1 MKTRFQI
8 ESEIRGLQQ
17 LLSESDYQAL
27 KHADGALTDEEY
39 DPIRL
44 QRQSYRE
51 KINKLEGELK
61 NAPDDGSA
69 I

>member
-1 MKTRFQI
+1 M
-8 ESEIRGLQQ
+8 QQ
-17 LLSESDYQAL
+17 LLAESDYQAL

-39 DPIRL
+39 EPARL